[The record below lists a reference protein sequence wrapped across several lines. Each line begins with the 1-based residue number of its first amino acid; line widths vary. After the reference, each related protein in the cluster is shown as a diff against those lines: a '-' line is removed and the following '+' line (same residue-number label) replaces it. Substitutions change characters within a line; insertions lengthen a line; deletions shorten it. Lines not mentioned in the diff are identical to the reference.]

1 MSTAAERALA
11 LHLMFP
17 RDYIALSRGFGGDWP
32 SHKGIDMCWNSAH
45 GGPNA
50 DVRAPGDGEVVAL
63 KDGMGNTWPQD
74 KSNWGNYIKIKH
86 ADGVY
91 TLMAHLLKGSLLVK
105 IGQKVKQGQVIAKM
119 NNSGASQGPHVHAE
133 VYIGGAGTSYRQDPL
148 KYLFA
153 YPTDTVG
160 DEHYNNGR
168 AYKIQRYTPPQPVAY
183 VGDPVARNP
192 KVDQVRNDYTD
203 LRARLT
209 AGLKGEVAG
218 YLNTGWYNVSGITTV
233 DGYTWYNVGG
243 YWAAD
248 TGAKFEYVP
257 KDPDPIYSVFFPE
270 VNEAQKDNLAKVA
283 SALNVKVEIKE
294 K

>member
-17 RDYIALSRGFGGDWP
+17 RDYIALSRGFTS
-32 SHKGIDMCWNSAH
+32 SHFGIDMCWNSNY
-45 GGPNA
+45 GGKNA

-63 KDGMGNTWPQD
+63 KDGMGNTWPRD
-74 KSNWGNYIKIKH
+74 KKNWGNYIKIKH

-91 TLMAHLLKGSLLVK
+91 TLMGHLLKGSLLVK
-105 IGQKVKQGQVIAKM
+105 IGQKVKAGQIIAKM
-119 NNSGASQGPHVHAE
+119 NNSGASTGPHVHAE
-133 VYIGGAGTSYRQDPL
+133 VYIGGADTSYRQDPL

-153 YPTDTVG
+153 YPTDTVNAETQEKYG
-160 DEHYNNGR
+160 IKHYE
-168 AYKIQRYTPPQPVAY
+168 PPKPIVY
-183 VGDPVARNP
+183 VGDPVARNA

-218 YLNTGWYNVSGITTV
+218 YLNVGWYNVTGITEV

-248 TGAKFEYVP
+248 TGAKFTYYP
-257 KDPDPIYSVFFPE
+257 KDPDPLYSVFFPE
-270 VNEAQKDNLAKVA
+270 VNEAQKDNLVKVA
-283 SALNVKVEIKE
+283 SALGVKIEIKE